1 MLRKDFTVGPADV
14 CDARLMGADA
24 VLLIVAA
31 LDDAELADLLVL
43 ASELGLA
50 ALVEV
55 HDEAEADCA
64 LGAGADWWG

>member
-1 MLRKDFTVGPADV
+1 M

-31 LDDAELADLLVL
+31 LARGELGDLLAHWP
-43 ASELGLA
+43 ASLGLD

-55 HDEAEADCA
+55 HDEAEARAVA
-64 LGAGADWWG
+64 LGAGAETGRCQPARPA